1 MAATRPLPPEVT
13 RELLSS
19 FTCVRD
25 QVLCTFMLST
35 GFRIE
40 EARSLRVGD
49 IWADG
54 AICETITLERHRLK
68 GGKGRGRRRVR
79 AREVVLTSVL
89 RASLQTYLDMLY
101 PDGPVPGDYL
111 FMGRQVAHTGG
122 RKPISRVR
130 AYQIIRA
137 AASAQGLRGRIG
149 THSLRKTFAA
159 ALFEKSGH
167 NLLAVQKG
175 LGHRSVMTT
184 SHYLDTSQAEV
195 DSLVA
200 SLDIPIGFASKPP
213 EVMNVRELIAA
224 GRQSEPGADRVSA
237 SPGRDTEHQPGS
249 HDR

>member
-25 QVLCTFMLST
+25 QVLCTLMLST

-40 EARSLRVGD
+40 EARTIRVGD

-54 AICETITLERHRLK
+54 AIRETVTVERRHLK
-68 GGKGRGRRRVR
+68 GGKGRRRRRTR
-79 AREVVLTSVL
+79 AREVVLGPVL
-89 RASLQTYLDMLY
+89 KASLQTYLDMLY

-111 FMGRQVAHTGG
+111 FMGRQVAHAGG

-137 AASAQGLRGRIG
+137 AASARGLRGRIG

-167 NLLAVQKG
+167 NLLAVQKS

-213 EVMNVRELIAA
+213 EAMSVRELIAA
-224 GRQSEPGADRVSA
+224 GRRPSPAPDRVGA
-237 SPGRDTEHQPGS
+237 STGRDTEHRPKP
-249 HDR
+249 HDL